1 MNWYKAIWWNVSLE
15 DCTQVT
21 LLFPAHWKA
30 PSLKRDGWRNRPG
43 NDSVKVL
50 IVRLGEVR
58 SHDCIP
64 ILLPITEIARC
75 RIDILLESVQL
86 RTAAIQTNV
95 FTVQNR
101 IELTWQGTQ
110 WPILWVCEWV
120 QLKCRIEVH
129 SYLPESFPLHLHR
142 MRIPLTST
150 SSSMQANLLAK
161 TGMPAPNMSTTFMG
175 KSRPEVLVCRDTPT
189 SAAARM
195 IG

>member
-1 MNWYKAIWWNVSLE
+1 MQICKWIDKAIWWNVSLE

-120 QLKCRIEVH
+120 QLKCRIGDH
-129 SYLPESFPLHLHR
+129 SHLPESSQLPQVPVIFSFR
-142 MRIPLTST
+142 AIS
-150 SSSMQANLLAK
+150 NLLRNCFAI
-161 TGMPAPNMSTTFMG
+161 PAPRT
-175 KSRPEVLVCRDTPT
+175 
-189 SAAARM
+189 
-195 IG
+195 